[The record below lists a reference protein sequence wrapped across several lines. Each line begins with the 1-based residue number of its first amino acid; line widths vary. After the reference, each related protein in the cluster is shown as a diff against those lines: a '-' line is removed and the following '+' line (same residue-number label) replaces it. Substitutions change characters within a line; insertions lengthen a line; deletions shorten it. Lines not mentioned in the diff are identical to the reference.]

1 MALNMFEAQRPF
13 VEMALGFLR
22 LGNTALD
29 AIFYDV
35 NALSADLHRH
45 GETIVTDDEAP
56 AAATSHAPA
65 RPRHNLDLSALAN
78 PEGAVLIVDT
88 TQPPYVSKPYLDL
101 AEFVADANTHRP
113 APRNLSIT
121 GVGSSA
127 LGSAAFAWNISKALG
142 EPVAAIVPGYGLA
155 DVVQQALGGWF
166 VFGPQSLLLKM
177 STQAMMA
184 HMAPEIANIGHRL
197 MMSAPEHAETE
208 NGGALFQRG
217 SGSSDVLLGILK
229 RVPSIQRLFGHSK
242 GALVIQ
248 NALIDDDESLI
259 GRLEIVTFGC
269 AIATRSPPARLLQF
283 LGMLDW
289 LGWLNSWG
297 NAPTNAIETWHSTNS
312 WMPLSMRVAD
322 LARADHALPPVPE
335 SVGAIA

>member
-142 EPVAAIVPGYGLA
+142 DKRCILLAHHGQLATGAYVEEATYLAVYLERAARMQVRA
-155 DVVQQALGGWF
+155 R
-166 VFGPQSLLLKM
+166 VFGPITPVPDDLAAEAHDYLLKQ
-177 STQAMMA
+177 SIVKGTFDYWCRQA
-184 HMAPEIANIGHRL
+184 
-197 MMSAPEHAETE
+197 
-208 NGGALFQRG
+208 
-217 SGSSDVLLGILK
+217 D
-229 RVPSIQRLFGHSK
+229 RV
-242 GALVIQ
+242 
-248 NALIDDDESLI
+248 
-259 GRLEIVTFGC
+259 
-269 AIATRSPPARLLQF
+269 
-283 LGMLDW
+283 
-289 LGWLNSWG
+289 
-297 NAPTNAIETWHSTNS
+297 
-312 WMPLSMRVAD
+312 
-322 LARADHALPPVPE
+322 
-335 SVGAIA
+335 

>member
-1 MALNMFEAQRPF
+1 
-13 VEMALGFLR
+13 
-22 LGNTALD
+22 
-29 AIFYDV
+29 
-35 NALSADLHRH
+35 
-45 GETIVTDDEAP
+45 
-56 AAATSHAPA
+56 
-65 RPRHNLDLSALAN
+65 
-78 PEGAVLIVDT
+78 
-88 TQPPYVSKPYLDL
+88 
-101 AEFVADANTHRP
+101 
-113 APRNLSIT
+113 
-121 GVGSSA
+121 
-127 LGSAAFAWNISKALG
+127 
-142 EPVAAIVPGYGLA
+142 VPGYGLA

-297 NAPTNAIETWHSTNS
+297 NAPTNALETWHSTNS

-322 LARADHALPPVPE
+322 LARADHVYPPAPV
-335 SVGAIA
+335 SVSSLA